1 MTTPFD
7 RSQLVPFRCEL
18 EPHRDVVH
26 VRPIGELDMAA
37 APAVS
42 AQLDELAA
50 AGSAHLVL
58 DLREVSFL
66 DSSGLRLIL
75 AWDARARTDGLAF
88 ELVPGPAPV
97 QRMFDVT
104 GVAGRLRFTC
114 AAREQPA
121 A

>member
-1 MTTPFD
+1 MPFD
-7 RSQLVPFRCEL
+7 RSELEPFRCEL

-26 VRPIGELDMAA
+26 IRPVGELDMATV
-37 APAVS
+37 PLVG

-50 AGSAHLVL
+50 AGFAHLVL

-66 DSSGLRLIL
+66 DSSGLRLIMSWS
-75 AWDARARTDGLAF
+75 AKARADGLAF
-88 ELVPGPAPV
+88 ELVAGPAPV

-104 GVAGRLRFTC
+104 GVADRLRFAG

>member
-1 MTTPFD
+1 MTTPVD
-7 RSQLVPFRCEL
+7 RTQLEPFRCEL

-26 VRPIGELDMAA
+26 IRPIGELDMAA
-37 APAVS
+37 APVVD

-50 AGSAHLVL
+50 AGFAHLVL
-58 DLREVSFL
+58 DLRGVSFL

-75 AWDARARTDGLAF
+75 VWDAKARTEGLVF

-104 GVAGRLRFTC
+104 GVAGRLRF
-114 AAREQPA
+114 AGVARERPA